1 MPIVD
6 EKSILSDIKSG
17 VLAPIY
23 FIFGND
29 SYLKQTYSKKIVNAV
44 VSEDD
49 LFNFQKFA
57 NPSDLQEVYDA
68 VMQLPMMQDKK
79 CVVLSDYDFLKADK
93 SDFERLIT
101 LCEEVSDDT
110 VFVMWFDWV
119 EIDPKSDRVKKLIKA
134 IEKNGGRAVCLDHP
148 TNADLIRMLVN
159 GAKKRGCQMEP
170 KVAQYLIENCSNDV
184 NVLQNELEKLSAYIK
199 DGLITEQIVDLV
211 CVKSVEASVYDIAKN
226 IIVGKASVALKILDD
241 LLYMRID
248 PIVILSIIS
257 STYIDLCR
265 ASAARM
271 ASVSPSTAASDFS
284 YGNRD
289 FLMTRA
295 FASVRNFDSKK
306 IMLSLNELVNADKNV
321 KSLGS
326 IDRTVLEQVVVRL
339 SYIAVNG
346 ESID

>member
-6 EKSILSDIKSG
+6 EKSILSDIKTG

-29 SYLKQTYSKKIVNAV
+29 SFLKQAYSKKIVNAV

-49 LFNFQKFA
+49 LFNYQKFT

-79 CVVLSDYDFLKADK
+79 CVVLNDYDFLKADK
-93 SDFERLIT
+93 TDFSKLVT
-101 LCEEVSDDT
+101 LCEDVSDDT
-110 VFVMWFDWV
+110 VLVMWFDWV
-119 EIDPKSDRVKKLIKA
+119 EIDTKSDRVKKLIKA
-134 IEKNGGRAVCLDHP
+134 IEKNSGRVVKLDHP
-148 TNADLIRMLVN
+148 TNADLIKTLIN
-159 GAKKRGCQMEP
+159 GAKKRGCHIEP
-170 KVAQYLIENCSNDV
+170 RVAQYLIENCSNDV
-184 NVLQNELEKLSAYIK
+184 NILQNELEKLCAYVK
-199 DGLITEQIVDLV
+199 DGAITEETIDLI

-226 IIVGKASVALKILDD
+226 IITGRVSVALKILDD
-241 LLYMRID
+241 LLYMRTD

-257 STYIDLCR
+257 SAYIDLCR
-265 ASAARM
+265 ASAARV
-271 ASVSPSTAASDFS
+271 AGVSPATAASDFS

-289 FLMTRA
+289 FLMTKA

-306 IMLSLNELVNADKNV
+306 IMLSLNELVGADKNV

-326 IDRTVLEQVVVRL
+326 ADRTVLEQVLVRL
-339 SYIAVNG
+339 AYIAVKG